1 MKELIINMQD
11 EIENIY
17 LVEDGILVEKY
28 VNSKDKKRLEGN
40 IYVGKIQNV
49 VSALQAA
56 FVNIGENK
64 NAFIH
69 FKDLLP
75 KVDAAK
81 NKNEDIK
88 ISDVEKNIKP
98 GSPII
103 VEIKR
108 DSYNKKGA
116 RVSTHINLPGRYVV
130 LLPNSPF
137 ATISQKIEDELERK
151 RLLEIV
157 KKYLPDGMG
166 AIVRTSAMNKDEEK
180 VRKDLENLINKWN
193 EIISIEFSSNDF
205 PKLIYKANEI
215 LDKLLLDIVDKELEK
230 IHVDNEETKEQIL
243 EKLSFL
249 DKDDIDVV
257 VDAEDAIIANNIEKQ
272 LLVSENRKVW
282 LKSGGFITIDKTEAL
297 TAIDVNSAKF
307 IEKHT
312 LEDTAFSIN
321 KEAAIEIAKQIRLR
335 DIGGIIVIDF
345 IDMNEEK
352 NKKEL
357 ADLFGKEI
365 KKERTKIQI
374 EGFTK
379 LNLLELTR
387 KHIDSE

>member
-243 EKLSFL
+243 KKLSFL

-272 LLVSENRKVW
+272 VSVSENRKVW